1 MWGRNSSNR
10 RSRRYTLLNVK
21 LPVEKERQQRLRWV
35 ARVAGYVLG
44 AVALFFGVWHG
55 GQWVMQAGFYQNE
68 KFSIRNVDVR
78 TDGVIAP
85 KQLQRWAMVNTGD
98 NLFDLDLVRIKRDL
112 ELVPLVESVAVD
124 RVLPDQLQIRVTE
137 RVPVAQVVQYLQGS
151 DGELTHRRYWVDRTG
166 YIIPP
171 LDPQLAAKERP
182 KKWLPALVGVDQSKL
197 QPGHTLDTPQ
207 VRAALQL
214 VAQFDLSP
222 MAGLAHLRQID
233 VSGRETLEV
242 VTWQNARVTLALH
255 GQERQLKRW
264 RQIFDLGRQHRRAV
278 SALDLSIKNNLPV
291 RWVMAPAS

>member
-1 MWGRNSSNR
+1 MWGKKTSNR

-35 ARVAGYVLG
+35 ARVGGFILG

-68 KFSIRNVDVR
+68 KFSICQVDIR

-85 KQLQRWAMVNTGD
+85 GQLQRWARVKTGD

-112 ELVPLVESVAVD
+112 ELVPLVESAAVD
-124 RVLPDQLQIRVTE
+124 RVLPDQLRIRVTE

-151 DGELTHRRYWVDRTG
+151 DGKLTQRRYWVDRTG
-166 YIIPP
+166 YVIPP

-182 KKWLPALVGVDQSKL
+182 RKWLPALVGLDQVLL
-197 QPGHTLDTPQ
+197 QPGHTLASPQ

-214 VAQFDLSP
+214 IARFDLSP
-222 MAGLAHLRQID
+222 MAGLEHLRQID
-233 VSGRETLEV
+233 VSGRETMEIR
-242 VTWQNARVTLALH
+242 TWRNAQVTLSLH
-255 GQERQLKRW
+255 GQERQLNRW

-278 SALDLSIKNNLPV
+278 FTLDLSIKNNLPV